1 MQVFSYSFG
10 TILYRTVLAYKEAA
24 PAWKP
29 LGAFLRSRETFQAG
43 ALAFKMTCFFV
54 RSPRWLVAFGRA
66 MAPRKPSPFT
76 SDAELKELVRTEVL
90 IAALRILQIRGD
102 VESGSDICKKAKIKG
117 THPLPAPQ
125 KRNNAAQGEQA
136 ADDNSWTKPRKRRDT
151 ADSAKAVDYLM
162 HFSHQAYEISL
173 IKKKAS
179 PEPVKKPPS
188 PPEKP
193 VEKPLLDGI
202 SSWLER
208 NYGTDPHLGPLL
220 SLVNHNAR
228 EVSASLAIAHV
239 LGIEKKDLI
248 DAAGLL
254 AGSYVVHR
262 FDSDGRCVVTDLLT
276 IDNYNETTGALTFSK
291 KAVLGDGSVAKKDGF
306 LIPIEKDFLV
316 FCEILGGTPHGK
328 GSQPAFTLVK
338 HPERS
343 NDFMIGICLDVD
355 HKDKYPWATR
365 VYMGRVAGDTEIVP
379 SMRKIEDCQEAF
391 WYLLDSIIGI
401 QSAGKSSR
409 DDPLG
414 SLGRTFGIHYKSAVT
429 SDERRTLNLQNGAD
443 LVSDATRGS

>member
-1 MQVFSYSFG
+1 
-10 TILYRTVLAYKEAA
+10 
-24 PAWKP
+24 
-29 LGAFLRSRETFQAG
+29 
-43 ALAFKMTCFFV
+43 
-54 RSPRWLVAFGRA
+54 
-66 MAPRKPSPFT
+66 MAPRKPSPPFT
-76 SDAELKELVRTEVL
+76 SAAELKELVRTEVL

-102 VESGSDICKKAKIKG
+102 VESGSDICEKAGIEG
-117 THPLPAPQ
+117 THPLPATQ
-125 KRNNAAQGEQA
+125 KRNNGAQGKQA
-136 ADDNSWTKPRKRRDT
+136 ADGDSPKKRRQRKDK
-151 ADSAKAVDYLM
+151 ADSGEALNYLM
-162 HFSHQAYEISL
+162 HFAHQAYEISL
-173 IKKKAS
+173 IKEKTSSGPVS
-179 PEPVKKPPS
+179 PEPAKPPSS

-193 VEKPLLDGI
+193 TDRTLIDKI

-208 NYGTDPHLGPLL
+208 DYGTDPHLGPLL

-239 LGIEKKDLI
+239 LGTKKKDLI

-262 FDSDGRCVVTDLLT
+262 FDSDGRCVVTDMLT

-291 KAVLGDGSVAKKDGF
+291 KAMLGDGSVAKKDGF

-343 NDFMIGICLDVD
+343 NEFMVGICLDVD

-365 VYMGRVAGDTEIVP
+365 VYMGRIADNTEIVP
-379 SMRKIEDCQEAF
+379 SMRKIEDCQRAF
-391 WYLLDSIIGI
+391 SDALDSIIGMQASGEI
-401 QSAGKSSR
+401 LGREQ
-409 DDPLG
+409 LG
-414 SLGRTFGIHYKSAVT
+414 SLGRTFVIHYKSAVT
-429 SDERRTLNLQNGAD
+429 SNDRRTLNLENGAD
-443 LVSDATRGS
+443 LVPDATSGS

>member
-1 MQVFSYSFG
+1 
-10 TILYRTVLAYKEAA
+10 
-24 PAWKP
+24 
-29 LGAFLRSRETFQAG
+29 
-43 ALAFKMTCFFV
+43 
-54 RSPRWLVAFGRA
+54 

-76 SDAELKELVRTEVL
+76 SAVELKELVRTEVL

-102 VESGSDICKKAKIKG
+102 VESGSDICEKAGIEG

-125 KRNNAAQGEQA
+125 KRNNGAQGKQA
-136 ADDNSWTKPRKRRDT
+136 ADGDSSKKSRQRRD
-151 ADSAKAVDYLM
+151 KAGSGEALNYLM
-162 HFSHQAYEISL
+162 HFAHQAYEISL

-179 PEPVKKPPS
+179 SEPVSPEPAKPPPS

-193 VEKPLLDGI
+193 TDRTLIDKI

-208 NYGTDPHLGPLL
+208 DYGTDPHLGPLL

-228 EVSASLAIAHV
+228 EISASLAIAHV
-239 LGIEKKDLI
+239 LGIDKKDLI

-262 FDSDGRCVVTDLLT
+262 FDSGGRCVVTDMLT

-291 KAVLGDGSVAKKDGF
+291 KAMLGDGSVAKKDGF

-343 NDFMIGICLDVD
+343 NEFMVGICLDVD

-365 VYMGRVAGDTEIVP
+365 VYMGRVADNTEIVP
-379 SMRKIEDCQEAF
+379 SMRKIEDCQRAF
-391 WYLLDSIIGI
+391 SDALDSIIGM
-401 QSAGKSSR
+401 QAAGGIVGHEQ
-409 DDPLG
+409 LG
-414 SLGRTFGIHYKSAVT
+414 PLGRTFVLHYKSAVT
-429 SDERRTLNLQNGAD
+429 STDRRTLNLENGAD
-443 LVSDATRGS
+443 LVSDAPSES